1 MMPPTIFWTGGTEA
15 DRASLEEAKERY
27 GAQVVRVNAS
37 VLAKLTLAAVARGP
51 VVCIVEA
58 DREAG
63 LALGLGVDEVLR
75 AGEVTTATLAGAIDR
90 ARARAAVRASAEY
103 RHALLDQD
111 EEAAFAVL
119 GAALGERLETPLALA
134 SVDCAA
140 ITDAMNCLVEVDNE
154 FVAWTA
160 LVAPSDQLRH
170 LIARRMTAPTAPEL
184 KGVLRRLRA
193 SIGRAE
199 SLVRLLR
206 ELNRAG
212 VSGSPATV
220 APLLADIVD
229 VMRPI
234 IGAWAEVTVQADAVC
249 VAAASRTTL
258 VVAAGVLLA
267 NALDSIRAASRG
279 QGTIVVRAFEEEDA
293 VIIEVR
299 DDGQQ
304 IASDLRPDL
313 LEPHFSDSP
322 SARRGLPGLRDRL
335 RRAGG
340 DLLVDSDATGSVVRA
355 FLPSARVHDG
365 VALAPPLSRPDL
377 QSGKAESRKA
387 ES

>member
-1 MMPPTIFWTGGTEA
+1 MTPPTIFWTGGTDA
-15 DRASLEEAKERY
+15 DRLALEEAKELY
-27 GAQVVRVNAS
+27 GAQVIRVNAS

-51 VVCIVEA
+51 VVCIVES

-75 AGEVTTATLAGAIDR
+75 AGEVTRVTVEAAVDR

-140 ITDAMNCLVEVDNE
+140 VSEAMTCLIEVDDE

-170 LIARRMTAPTAPEL
+170 LIARRLTAPTAPEL

-206 ELNRAG
+206 ELNRTG
-212 VSGSPATV
+212 MRGSPATV

-229 VMRPI
+229 VMQPI
-234 IGAWAEVTVQADAVC
+234 IGPWAEVSVQADAVC
-249 VAAASRTTL
+249 VAAASQTTL
-258 VVAAGVLLA
+258 VVTAGVLLA
-267 NALDSIRAASRG
+267 NALDSIRTAGRG
-279 QGTIVVRAFEEEDA
+279 HGSIVLRAFEEEDA

-304 IASDLRPDL
+304 IPSDLRPDV

-340 DLLVDSDATGSVVRA
+340 DLLVDSDVNGSVVRA
-355 FLPSARVHDG
+355 FLPSARVQDG
-365 VALAPPLSRPDL
+365 VALPQAL
-377 QSGKAESRKA
+377 QGTRAATES
-387 ES
+387 